1 MVWFGR
7 QDDIIHILNMNQS
20 EGHDD
25 QPGGRKGVEVAL
37 DLGDAML
44 KRQQSL
50 PQKPLK
56 HRPHTRPV
64 DV

>member
-1 MVWFGR
+1 MWFGLDSKVILDVHL
-7 QDDIIHILNMNQS
+7 DD
-20 EGHDD
+20 E

-37 DLGDAML
+37 DLGDAVL
-44 KRQQSL
+44 ERQQSL

-56 HRPHTRPV
+56 HRPNTRPV